1 MSKIEIILI
10 SICTC
15 IIYSVSCATVYDLE
29 EYRITTDFDVMKT
42 ECDILSLN
50 LSKQLHDIA
59 SLNVDIEES
68 KKKLLE
74 IQFNV
79 TVASMFYDFR

>member
-1 MSKIEIILI
+1 MEQ
-10 SICTC
+10 
-15 IIYSVSCATVYDLE
+15 
-29 EYRITTDFDVMKT
+29 YRITTDFDVMKT